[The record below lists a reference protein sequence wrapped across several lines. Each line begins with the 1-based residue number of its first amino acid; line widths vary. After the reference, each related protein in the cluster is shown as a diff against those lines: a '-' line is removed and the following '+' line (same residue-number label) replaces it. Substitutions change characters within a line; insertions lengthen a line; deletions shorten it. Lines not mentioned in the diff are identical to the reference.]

1 MKKCPKPLGY
11 GIRRTPVVLGLSAAL
26 CMPAAFSYA
35 NVDNG
40 MDRESVLSV
49 MQGKTIKGQI
59 LDETGESMIGVS
71 VLVKGT
77 TIGTVTDFDGNYTIK
92 ANKGAVI
99 TFSYIGYKTQE
110 IKFTGQPTVNIKMV
124 PDNQTLDE
132 VVVVGYGTM
141 KRSDLTGSVASIAAK
156 DVEGFK
162 TSSVAG
168 ALGGQ
173 IAGVQITSTDGTP
186 GAGFSINIRG
196 VGTLTGDSS
205 PLYIVDGFEVD
216 DIDYLSNSDIE
227 SIEILKDASSSAI
240 YGARAANGV
249 VLISTK
255 SGKIGKPIINYNG
268 SASYRKISKKLDV
281 LSPYEF
287 VKLQGEVNSKYSDS
301 YFKTGND
308 DDGNPYRYQS
318 LDDYIGVSG
327 VNWQDETFNPTWS
340 QDHSLSIMGGT
351 EDTKYNASFSRY
363 IENGIFKNSGFNKTT
378 GKFRLDQK
386 LSKSL
391 SFNFTVNYALT
402 NREGV
407 GTSGDS
413 GRFNMLA
420 QILSARPTGGLKL
433 TDEEL
438 LASAIDPEMLESG
451 ESLAQVNPVKQTE
464 SVTNNKRA
472 EMWSGNASATW
483 QIIKGLT
490 FKTAGTYN
498 TTNNRTDIFYKDGSK
513 EAYRNGQKP
522 YGRTQMGRDVRW
534 TNSNNLTWK
543 QKVKKHNYDIMLGHE
558 VSFKS
563 TEYLLGEA
571 MDFPFDNLGNDYL
584 GLGATPSRVESSY
597 SEKTLLSF
605 FARGNY
611 NYDNRYL
618 FTATVR
624 ADGST
629 VFSNK
634 NKWGF
639 FPSFSAAWRVSEEAF
654 MKDVEWVSNFK
665 VRLGWGIVGNDR
677 ISNYLSMDLYEAN
690 KYGIGNNTVTVLT
703 PKQLKNANL
712 KWEGASSVN
721 LGVDLGFFDN
731 RLNVTADFFIKDTK
745 DLLLAQSLAHVTG
758 FDSQM
763 QNIGKI
769 QNKGIEL
776 SFNSTNIQTRNF
788 TWQTNFNISF
798 IKNTLKGLAS
808 GVESMYA
815 RSGFDSNFT
824 AYDYIATVG
833 QSLGLIYGYEFDGIY
848 QSSDFYT
855 TPDNQLILK
864 EGITNN
870 ARYGTVKPGVVK
882 YKDQDGDGIITTNDR
897 TVIGNAMP
905 KWYGGI
911 TNTFNYKGIDFSFM
925 FQFNY
930 GNDIYNATRLYATQ
944 SRSGRRNMLAE
955 VADRWSPTN
964 ASNKVPS
971 QDGYIVN
978 DVYSRFIEDGS
989 FLRLKNIT
997 LGYTLPHKWTRKFH
1011 ASKLRI
1017 YATGQNLFCISGYS
1031 GYDPE
1036 VNSASSN
1043 PMTPGLDWGAYPKS
1057 RVFTFGI
1064 DLQF

>member
-1 MKKCPKPLGY
+1 MYYTNIIKS
-11 GIRRTPVVLGLSAAL
+11 ISARGLFTLLAL
-26 CMPAAFSYA
+26 IISISLHAQNAT
-35 NVDNG
+35 V
-40 MDRESVLSV
+40 
-49 MQGKTIKGQI
+49 KGVI
-59 LDETGESMIGVS
+59 VDETDTPLIGATVQ
-71 VLVKGT
+71 VKGT
-77 TIGTVTDFDGNYTIK
+77 ATGSITDFDGNYTIK

-110 IKFTGQPTVNIKMV
+110 IKFTGQSPLNVKMI

-227 SIEILKDASSSAI
+227 SIEVLKDASSSAI

-249 VLISTK
+249 VLITTK
-255 SGKIGKPIINYNG
+255 SGKTGRPTITYNG

-301 YFKTGND
+301 YFKPGND
-308 DDGNPYRYQS
+308 DNDIPYRYQS
-318 LDDYIGVSG
+318 LDDYMGVKG

-351 EDTKYNASFSRY
+351 DDSKYNASFSRY
-363 IENGIFKNSGFNKTT
+363 IENGIFKNSGFDKTT

-391 SFNFTVNYALT
+391 SFNITVNYALT
-402 NREGV
+402 NRKGV
-407 GTSGDS
+407 GTSADS

-433 TDEEL
+433 TDDEL
-438 LASAIDPEMLESG
+438 LDSAIDPEMLESG

-464 SVTNNKRA
+464 SVTNTKRA
-472 EMWSGNASATW
+472 EMWSGNGSISW

-498 TTNNRTDIFYKDGSK
+498 TTNNRTNIFYKDGSK

-534 TNSNNLTWK
+534 TNFNNLTWK
-543 QKVKKHNYDIMLGHE
+543 QKVKKHNYDVMLGHE
-558 VSFKS
+558 VSFRS

-584 GLGATPSRVESSY
+584 GLGATPSKVESSY
-597 SEKTLLSF
+597 SEKMLLSF

-618 FTATVR
+618 LTATVR

-654 MKDVEWVSNFK
+654 MKDVDWVSNFK

-677 ISNYLSMDLYEAN
+677 ISNYLSMDLYEAS
-690 KYGIGNNTVTVLT
+690 KYGVGNNTVTVLT

-712 KWEGASSVN
+712 KWEGSSTIN
-721 LGVDLGFFDN
+721 
-731 RLNVTADFFIKDTK
+731 
-745 DLLLAQSLAHVTG
+745 
-758 FDSQM
+758 
-763 QNIGKI
+763 
-769 QNKGIEL
+769 
-776 SFNSTNIQTRNF
+776 
-788 TWQTNFNISF
+788 
-798 IKNTLKGLAS
+798 
-808 GVESMYA
+808 
-815 RSGFDSNFT
+815 
-824 AYDYIATVG
+824 
-833 QSLGLIYGYEFDGIY
+833 
-848 QSSDFYT
+848 
-855 TPDNQLILK
+855 
-864 EGITNN
+864 
-870 ARYGTVKPGVVK
+870 
-882 YKDQDGDGIITTNDR
+882 
-897 TVIGNAMP
+897 
-905 KWYGGI
+905 
-911 TNTFNYKGIDFSFM
+911 
-925 FQFNY
+925 
-930 GNDIYNATRLYATQ
+930 
-944 SRSGRRNMLAE
+944 
-955 VADRWSPTN
+955 
-964 ASNKVPS
+964 
-971 QDGYIVN
+971 
-978 DVYSRFIEDGS
+978 
-989 FLRLKNIT
+989 
-997 LGYTLPHKWTRKFH
+997 
-1011 ASKLRI
+1011 
-1017 YATGQNLFCISGYS
+1017 
-1031 GYDPE
+1031 
-1036 VNSASSN
+1036 
-1043 PMTPGLDWGAYPKS
+1043 
-1057 RVFTFGI
+1057 
-1064 DLQF
+1064 

>member
-1 MKKCPKPLGY
+1 MYSINFIKSISVRGWFTLLTL
-11 GIRRTPVVLGLSAAL
+11 ILTINL
-26 CMPAAFSYA
+26 YA
-35 NVDNG
+35 QNTT
-40 MDRESVLSV
+40 L
-49 MQGKTIKGQI
+49 KGVI
-59 LDETGESMIGVS
+59 VDETDTPLIGATVQ
-71 VLVKGT
+71 VKGT
-77 TIGTVTDFDGNYTIK
+77 STGSITDFDGNYTIK

-308 DDGNPYRYQS
+308 DNGNPYRYQS

-490 FKTAGTYN
+490 FKTSGTYN

-978 DVYSRFIEDGS
+978 DVYSRVIEDGS

>member
-1 MKKCPKPLGY
+1 MYNINFIKSISVRGWFTLLTL
-11 GIRRTPVVLGLSAAL
+11 ILTINL
-26 CMPAAFSYA
+26 YA
-35 NVDNG
+35 QNTT
-40 MDRESVLSV
+40 L
-49 MQGKTIKGQI
+49 KGVI
-59 LDETGESMIGVS
+59 VDETDTPLIGATVQ
-71 VLVKGT
+71 VKGT
-77 TIGTVTDFDGNYTIK
+77 STGSITDFDGNYTIK

-308 DDGNPYRYQS
+308 DNGNPYRYQS

-490 FKTAGTYN
+490 FKTSGTYN

-611 NYDNRYL
+611 NYDNR
-618 FTATVR
+618 
-624 ADGST
+624 
-629 VFSNK
+629 
-634 NKWGF
+634 
-639 FPSFSAAWRVSEEAF
+639 
-654 MKDVEWVSNFK
+654 
-665 VRLGWGIVGNDR
+665 
-677 ISNYLSMDLYEAN
+677 
-690 KYGIGNNTVTVLT
+690 
-703 PKQLKNANL
+703 
-712 KWEGASSVN
+712 GA
-721 LGVDLGFFDN
+721 
-731 RLNVTADFFIKDTK
+731 
-745 DLLLAQSLAHVTG
+745 LAKTCV
-758 FDSQM
+758 
-763 QNIGKI
+763 
-769 QNKGIEL
+769 
-776 SFNSTNIQTRNF
+776 
-788 TWQTNFNISF
+788 
-798 IKNTLKGLAS
+798 
-808 GVESMYA
+808 
-815 RSGFDSNFT
+815 
-824 AYDYIATVG
+824 
-833 QSLGLIYGYEFDGIY
+833 
-848 QSSDFYT
+848 
-855 TPDNQLILK
+855 
-864 EGITNN
+864 
-870 ARYGTVKPGVVK
+870 
-882 YKDQDGDGIITTNDR
+882 
-897 TVIGNAMP
+897 
-905 KWYGGI
+905 
-911 TNTFNYKGIDFSFM
+911 
-925 FQFNY
+925 
-930 GNDIYNATRLYATQ
+930 
-944 SRSGRRNMLAE
+944 
-955 VADRWSPTN
+955 
-964 ASNKVPS
+964 
-971 QDGYIVN
+971 
-978 DVYSRFIEDGS
+978 
-989 FLRLKNIT
+989 
-997 LGYTLPHKWTRKFH
+997 
-1011 ASKLRI
+1011 
-1017 YATGQNLFCISGYS
+1017 
-1031 GYDPE
+1031 
-1036 VNSASSN
+1036 
-1043 PMTPGLDWGAYPKS
+1043 
-1057 RVFTFGI
+1057 
-1064 DLQF
+1064 

>member
-1 MKKCPKPLGY
+1 MCSINFIKSISVRGWFTLLTL
-11 GIRRTPVVLGLSAAL
+11 ILTINL
-26 CMPAAFSYA
+26 YA
-35 NVDNG
+35 QNTT
-40 MDRESVLSV
+40 L
-49 MQGKTIKGQI
+49 KGVI
-59 LDETGESMIGVS
+59 VDETDTPLIGATVQ
-71 VLVKGT
+71 VKGT
-77 TIGTVTDFDGNYTIK
+77 STGSITDFDGNYTIK

-99 TFSYIGYKTQE
+99 TFSHIGYKTQE

-308 DDGNPYRYQS
+308 DNGNPYRYQS

-490 FKTAGTYN
+490 FKTSGTYN

>member
-1 MKKCPKPLGY
+1 MYYTNIIKS
-11 GIRRTPVVLGLSAAL
+11 ISARGLFTLLAL
-26 CMPAAFSYA
+26 IISISLHAQNAT
-35 NVDNG
+35 V
-40 MDRESVLSV
+40 
-49 MQGKTIKGQI
+49 KGVI
-59 LDETGESMIGVS
+59 VDETDTPLIGATVQ
-71 VLVKGT
+71 VKGT
-77 TIGTVTDFDGNYTIK
+77 ATGSITDFDGNYTIK

-110 IKFTGQPTVNIKMV
+110 IKFTGQSPLNVKMI

-227 SIEILKDASSSAI
+227 SIEVLKDASSSAI

-249 VLISTK
+249 VLITTK
-255 SGKIGKPIINYNG
+255 SGKTGRPTITYNG

-301 YFKTGND
+301 YFKPGND
-308 DDGNPYRYQS
+308 DNDIPYRYQS
-318 LDDYIGVSG
+318 LDDYMGVKG

-351 EDTKYNASFSRY
+351 DDSKYNASFSRY
-363 IENGIFKNSGFNKTT
+363 IENGIFKNSGFDKTT

-391 SFNFTVNYALT
+391 SFNITVNYALT
-402 NREGV
+402 NRKGV
-407 GTSGDS
+407 GTSADS

-433 TDEEL
+433 TDDEL
-438 LASAIDPEMLESG
+438 LDSAIDPEMLESG

-464 SVTNNKRA
+464 SVTNTKRA
-472 EMWSGNASATW
+472 EMWSGNGSISW

-498 TTNNRTDIFYKDGSK
+498 TTNNRTNIFYKDGSK

-534 TNSNNLTWK
+534 TNFNNLTWK
-543 QKVKKHNYDIMLGHE
+543 QKVKKHNYDVMLGHE
-558 VSFKS
+558 VSFRS

-584 GLGATPSRVESSY
+584 GLGATPSKVESSY
-597 SEKTLLSF
+597 SEKMLLSF

-618 FTATVR
+618 LTATVR

-654 MKDVEWVSNFK
+654 MKDVDWVSNFK

-677 ISNYLSMDLYEAN
+677 ISN
-690 KYGIGNNTVTVLT
+690 
-703 PKQLKNANL
+703 
-712 KWEGASSVN
+712 
-721 LGVDLGFFDN
+721 
-731 RLNVTADFFIKDTK
+731 
-745 DLLLAQSLAHVTG
+745 
-758 FDSQM
+758 
-763 QNIGKI
+763 
-769 QNKGIEL
+769 
-776 SFNSTNIQTRNF
+776 
-788 TWQTNFNISF
+788 
-798 IKNTLKGLAS
+798 
-808 GVESMYA
+808 
-815 RSGFDSNFT
+815 
-824 AYDYIATVG
+824 
-833 QSLGLIYGYEFDGIY
+833 
-848 QSSDFYT
+848 
-855 TPDNQLILK
+855 
-864 EGITNN
+864 
-870 ARYGTVKPGVVK
+870 
-882 YKDQDGDGIITTNDR
+882 
-897 TVIGNAMP
+897 
-905 KWYGGI
+905 
-911 TNTFNYKGIDFSFM
+911 
-925 FQFNY
+925 
-930 GNDIYNATRLYATQ
+930 
-944 SRSGRRNMLAE
+944 
-955 VADRWSPTN
+955 
-964 ASNKVPS
+964 
-971 QDGYIVN
+971 
-978 DVYSRFIEDGS
+978 
-989 FLRLKNIT
+989 
-997 LGYTLPHKWTRKFH
+997 
-1011 ASKLRI
+1011 
-1017 YATGQNLFCISGYS
+1017 
-1031 GYDPE
+1031 
-1036 VNSASSN
+1036 
-1043 PMTPGLDWGAYPKS
+1043 
-1057 RVFTFGI
+1057 
-1064 DLQF
+1064 

>member
-1 MKKCPKPLGY
+1 MYSINFIKSISVRGWFTLLTL
-11 GIRRTPVVLGLSAAL
+11 ILTINL
-26 CMPAAFSYA
+26 YA
-35 NVDNG
+35 QNTT
-40 MDRESVLSV
+40 L
-49 MQGKTIKGQI
+49 KGVI
-59 LDETGESMIGVS
+59 VDETDTPLIGATVQ
-71 VLVKGT
+71 VKGT
-77 TIGTVTDFDGNYTIK
+77 STGSITDFDGNYTIK

-308 DDGNPYRYQS
+308 DNGNPYRYQS

-490 FKTAGTYN
+490 FKTSGTYN

-1057 RVFTFGI
+1057 RVFTFGL

>member
-1 MKKCPKPLGY
+1 MYYTNIIKS
-11 GIRRTPVVLGLSAAL
+11 ISARGLFTLLAL
-26 CMPAAFSYA
+26 IMSISLHAQNAT
-35 NVDNG
+35 V
-40 MDRESVLSV
+40 
-49 MQGKTIKGQI
+49 KGVI
-59 LDETGESMIGVS
+59 VDETDTPLIGATVQ
-71 VLVKGT
+71 VKGT
-77 TIGTVTDFDGNYTIK
+77 ATGSITDFDGNYTIK

-110 IKFTGQPTVNIKMV
+110 IKFTGQSPLNVKMI

-227 SIEILKDASSSAI
+227 SIEVLKDASSSAI

-249 VLISTK
+249 VLITTK
-255 SGKIGKPIINYNG
+255 SGKTGRPTITYNG

-301 YFKTGND
+301 YFKPGND
-308 DDGNPYRYQS
+308 DNDIPYRYQS
-318 LDDYIGVSG
+318 LDDYMGVKG

-351 EDTKYNASFSRY
+351 DDSKYNASFSRY
-363 IENGIFKNSGFNKTT
+363 IENGIFKNSGFDKTT

-391 SFNFTVNYALT
+391 SFNITVNYALT
-402 NREGV
+402 NRKGV
-407 GTSGDS
+407 GTSADS

-433 TDEEL
+433 TDDEL
-438 LASAIDPEMLESG
+438 LDSAIDPEMLESG

-464 SVTNNKRA
+464 SVTNTKRA
-472 EMWSGNASATW
+472 EMWSGNGSISW

-498 TTNNRTDIFYKDGSK
+498 TTNNRTNIFYKDGSK

-534 TNSNNLTWK
+534 TNFNNLTWK
-543 QKVKKHNYDIMLGHE
+543 QKVKKHNYDVMLGHE
-558 VSFKS
+558 VSFRS

-584 GLGATPSRVESSY
+584 GLGATPSKVESSY
-597 SEKTLLSF
+597 SEKMLLSF

-618 FTATVR
+618 LTATVR

-634 NKWGF
+634 N
-639 FPSFSAAWRVSEEAF
+639 
-654 MKDVEWVSNFK
+654 
-665 VRLGWGIVGNDR
+665 
-677 ISNYLSMDLYEAN
+677 
-690 KYGIGNNTVTVLT
+690 
-703 PKQLKNANL
+703 
-712 KWEGASSVN
+712 
-721 LGVDLGFFDN
+721 
-731 RLNVTADFFIKDTK
+731 
-745 DLLLAQSLAHVTG
+745 
-758 FDSQM
+758 
-763 QNIGKI
+763 
-769 QNKGIEL
+769 
-776 SFNSTNIQTRNF
+776 
-788 TWQTNFNISF
+788 
-798 IKNTLKGLAS
+798 
-808 GVESMYA
+808 
-815 RSGFDSNFT
+815 
-824 AYDYIATVG
+824 
-833 QSLGLIYGYEFDGIY
+833 
-848 QSSDFYT
+848 
-855 TPDNQLILK
+855 
-864 EGITNN
+864 
-870 ARYGTVKPGVVK
+870 
-882 YKDQDGDGIITTNDR
+882 
-897 TVIGNAMP
+897 
-905 KWYGGI
+905 
-911 TNTFNYKGIDFSFM
+911 
-925 FQFNY
+925 
-930 GNDIYNATRLYATQ
+930 
-944 SRSGRRNMLAE
+944 
-955 VADRWSPTN
+955 
-964 ASNKVPS
+964 
-971 QDGYIVN
+971 
-978 DVYSRFIEDGS
+978 
-989 FLRLKNIT
+989 
-997 LGYTLPHKWTRKFH
+997 
-1011 ASKLRI
+1011 
-1017 YATGQNLFCISGYS
+1017 
-1031 GYDPE
+1031 
-1036 VNSASSN
+1036 
-1043 PMTPGLDWGAYPKS
+1043 
-1057 RVFTFGI
+1057 
-1064 DLQF
+1064 

>member
-1 MKKCPKPLGY
+1 MQYIYSIKSIGKRGWFTLLALILVIGLYAQEASVKG
-11 GIRRTPVVLGLSAAL
+11 VV
-26 CMPAAFSYA
+26 
-35 NVDNG
+35 
-40 MDRESVLSV
+40 
-49 MQGKTIKGQI
+49 
-59 LDETGESMIGVS
+59 LDETDTPLIGATIQ
-71 VLVKGT
+71 VKGT
-77 TIGTVTDFDGNYTIK
+77 STGAITDIDGNFTLK
-92 ANKGAVI
+92 TKKGNTLAI
-99 TFSYIGYKTQE
+99 SYIGYKTQE
-110 IKFTGQPTVNIKMV
+110 IKYTGQSSINIKMV
-124 PDNQTLDE
+124 PDNQSLEE
-132 VVVVGYGTM
+132 VVVVGYGAM
-141 KRSDLTGSVASIAAK
+141 KRSDLTGSVSSVSMK
-156 DVEGFK
+156 DIEGFQ
-162 TSSVAG
+162 SSSIAG

-173 IAGVQITSTDGTP
+173 VAGVQITSTDGTP

-205 PLYIVDGFEVD
+205 PLYIVDGFEVES
-216 DIDYLSNSDIE
+216 IDHIANSDIE
-227 SIEILKDASSSAI
+227 SMEILKDASSSAI

-255 SGKIGKPIINYNG
+255 SGKVGRPIVSYNG
-268 SASYRKISKKLDV
+268 SASYRNISKKLDV

-287 VKLQGEVNSKYSDS
+287 VKLQGEVNEQYLSTYYKEGMDEE
-301 YFKTGND
+301 
-308 DDGNPYRYQS
+308 GNPYRYQS
-318 LDDYIGVSG
+318 LNDYIGDKG
-327 VNWQDETFNPTWS
+327 VDWQDQTFNSTWS
-340 QDHSLSIMGGT
+340 QDHNFSVTGGNN
-351 EDTKYNASFSRY
+351 DTKYTASFSRY
-363 IENGIFKNSGFNKTT
+363 IENGIFKNSGFDKTT
-378 GKFRLDQK
+378 AKVRFNQKITKNITLDA
-386 LSKSL
+386 
-391 SFNFTVNYALT
+391 TINYAQT
-402 NREGV
+402 NRKGS
-407 GTSGDS
+407 GTSADA

-420 QILSARPTGGLKL
+420 QILSARPTPGWKM
-433 TDEEL
+433 TIEEFL
-438 LASAIDPEMLESG
+438 DAAIDPEMLETG
-451 ESLAQVNPVKQTE
+451 ESLAQVNPVKQAE
-464 SVTNNKRA
+464 SVTNDKRS
-472 EMWSGNASATW
+472 ELWSGNASLTW

-498 TTNNRTDIFYKDGSK
+498 TTNNRTDVFYKNGSK
-513 EAYRNGQKP
+513 EAYRNGESP

-534 TNSNNLTWK
+534 TNYNNLTWK
-543 QKVKKHNYDIMLGHE
+543 QKIKKHQYDVMLGHE
-558 VSFKS
+558 VAYRS

-571 MDFPFDNLGNDYL
+571 MDFPFDNLGNNNL
-584 GLGATPSRVESSY
+584 GLGSTPSKVESNY
-597 SEKTLLSF
+597 SDKMLLSF

-618 FTATVR
+618 LTATIR

-634 NKWGF
+634 NKWGY

-654 MKDVEWVSNFK
+654 MKDVRWISNLK
-665 VRLGWGIVGNDR
+665 VRLGWGTVGNDR
-677 ISNYLSMDLYEAN
+677 ISNYLSMDLYSSN
-690 KYGIGNNTVTVLT
+690 KYGVGNNTVTVLT
-703 PKQLKNANL
+703 PKQLKNSNL
-712 KWEGASSVN
+712 KWEGSTTTN
-721 LGVDLGFFDN
+721 FGIDLGLFDN
-731 RLNVTADFFIKDTK
+731 RLNVIADFFVKNTK
-745 DLLLAQSLAHVTG
+745 DLLLEQSLAHVTG
-758 FDSQM
+758 FGSQM

-776 SFNSTNIQTRNF
+776 SLNSTNIQTKDF

-848 QSSDFYT
+848 QSSDFNR
-855 TPDNQLILK
+855 TPSGQLVLK
-864 EGITNN
+864 EGVTNN
-870 ARYGTVKPGVVK
+870 ARYNGTLQPGVVK
-882 YKDQDGDGIITTNDR
+882 YKDQDGDGVITTNDR

-911 TNTFNYKGIDFSFM
+911 TNTLNFKGIDFGFM

-930 GNDIYNATRLYATQ
+930 GNNIYNATRIYATQ

-964 ASNKVPS
+964 ASNKVPAYN
-971 QDGYIVN
+971 GYITN
-978 DVYSRFIEDGS
+978 DVYSRFVEDGS
-989 FLRLKNIT
+989 FLRLKNLT
-997 LGYTLPHKWTRKFH
+997 LGYTLPHKWVRKFH

-1017 YATGQNLFCISGYS
+1017 YGTAQNLFCVTKYS

-1036 VNSASSN
+1036 VNSASNN

>member
-1 MKKCPKPLGY
+1 MYNINFIKSISVRGWFTLLTL
-11 GIRRTPVVLGLSAAL
+11 ILTINL
-26 CMPAAFSYA
+26 YA
-35 NVDNG
+35 QNTT
-40 MDRESVLSV
+40 L
-49 MQGKTIKGQI
+49 KGVI
-59 LDETGESMIGVS
+59 VDETDTPLIGATVQ
-71 VLVKGT
+71 VKGT
-77 TIGTVTDFDGNYTIK
+77 STGSITDFDGNYTIK

-308 DDGNPYRYQS
+308 DNGNPYRYQS

-490 FKTAGTYN
+490 FKTSGTYN

-745 DLLLAQSLAHVTG
+745 DLLLAQSLAHVIG

-989 FLRLKNIT
+989 FLRLKNIA

>member
-1 MKKCPKPLGY
+1 MYSINFIKSISVRGWFTLLTL
-11 GIRRTPVVLGLSAAL
+11 ILTINL
-26 CMPAAFSYA
+26 YA
-35 NVDNG
+35 QNTT
-40 MDRESVLSV
+40 L
-49 MQGKTIKGQI
+49 KGVI
-59 LDETGESMIGVS
+59 VDETDTPLIGATVQ
-71 VLVKGT
+71 VKGT
-77 TIGTVTDFDGNYTIK
+77 STGSITDFDGNYTIK

-308 DDGNPYRYQS
+308 DNGNPYRYQS

-490 FKTAGTYN
+490 FKTSGTYN

>member
-1 MKKCPKPLGY
+1 MYSINFIKSISVRGWFTLLTL
-11 GIRRTPVVLGLSAAL
+11 ILTITL
-26 CMPAAFSYA
+26 YA
-35 NVDNG
+35 QNTT
-40 MDRESVLSV
+40 L
-49 MQGKTIKGQI
+49 KGVI
-59 LDETGESMIGVS
+59 VDETDTPLIGATVQ
-71 VLVKGT
+71 VKGT
-77 TIGTVTDFDGNYTIK
+77 STGSITDFDGNYTIK

-308 DDGNPYRYQS
+308 DNGNPYRYQS

-490 FKTAGTYN
+490 FKTSGTYN

>member
-1 MKKCPKPLGY
+1 MYNINFIKSISVRGWFTLLTL
-11 GIRRTPVVLGLSAAL
+11 ILTINL
-26 CMPAAFSYA
+26 YA
-35 NVDNG
+35 QNTT
-40 MDRESVLSV
+40 L
-49 MQGKTIKGQI
+49 KGVI
-59 LDETGESMIGVS
+59 VDETDTPLIGATVQ
-71 VLVKGT
+71 VKGT
-77 TIGTVTDFDGNYTIK
+77 STGSITDFDGNYTIK

-308 DDGNPYRYQS
+308 DNGNPYRYQS

-490 FKTAGTYN
+490 FKTSGTYN

-870 ARYGTVKPGVVK
+870 ARYGSVKPGVVK

>member
-1 MKKCPKPLGY
+1 MYNINMIKSICARGWL
-11 GIRRTPVVLGLSAAL
+11 ILLTLFLTINL
-26 CMPAAFSYA
+26 YA
-35 NVDNG
+35 QNAT
-40 MDRESVLSV
+40 L
-49 MQGKTIKGQI
+49 KGVI
-59 LDETGESMIGVS
+59 VDETETPLIGATVQ
-71 VLVKGT
+71 VKGT
-77 TIGTVTDFDGNYTIK
+77 SAGSITDFDGNYTIK
-92 ANKGAVI
+92 AKKGAVI

-110 IKFTGQPTVNIKMV
+110 IKFSGQATVNIRMV

-141 KRSDLTGSVASIAAK
+141 KRSDLTGSVASVTAK

-162 TSSVAG
+162 TGSVAG

-216 DIDYLSNSDIE
+216 NIDYLSNSDIE

-255 SGKIGKPIINYNG
+255 SGKIGKPMISYNG

-318 LDDYIGVSG
+318 LDDYIGVEG
-327 VNWQDETFNPTWS
+327 VNWQNETFNPTWS

-351 EDTKYNASFSRY
+351 EDTKYNASFSHY
-363 IENGIFKNSGFNKTT
+363 TENGIFKNSGFNKTT

-386 LSKSL
+386 LNKSL
-391 SFNFTVNYALT
+391 SFSFIVNYALT

-483 QIIKGLT
+483 RIRKGLT
-490 FKTAGTYN
+490 FKTSGTYN

-543 QKVKKHNYDIMLGHE
+543 QKIKKHDYDIMLGHE
-558 VSFKS
+558 VSYRS

-571 MDFPFDNLGNDYL
+571 MNFPFDNLGNDYL

-597 SEKTLLSF
+597 NEKTLLSF

-618 FTATVR
+618 FTATIR

-629 VFSNK
+629 VFSNN

-654 MKDVEWVSNFK
+654 MKEIKWVSNFK
-665 VRLGWGIVGNDR
+665 VRLGWGVVGNDR
-677 ISNYLSMDLYEAN
+677 ILNYLSMDLYEAS
-690 KYGIGNNTVTVLT
+690 KYGIGSNTVTVLT

-712 KWEGASSVN
+712 RWEGASSIN
-721 LGVDLGFFDN
+721 LGVDLGFLDN
-731 RLNVTADFFIKDTK
+731 RLNVTADFFIKATK

-758 FDSQM
+758 FNSQM

-776 SFNSTNIQTRNF
+776 SLNSTNIQTRNF

-798 IKNTLKGLAS
+798 IRNTLKGLAS

-815 RSGFDSNFT
+815 RSGFDNNFT

-848 QSSDFYT
+848 QSSDFCT

-870 ARYGTVKPGVVK
+870 ARYGAVKPGVVK

-911 TNTFNYKGIDFSFM
+911 TNTFNYKGVDFSFM
-925 FQFNY
+925 LQFND

-944 SRSGRRNMLAE
+944 SRSGRLNMLSE

-971 QDGYIVN
+971 QNGYIVN

-1036 VNSASSN
+1036 VNSASSS

-1057 RVFTFGI
+1057 RVFTFGL

>member
-1 MKKCPKPLGY
+1 MYNINFIKSISTRGWFTLLTL
-11 GIRRTPVVLGLSAAL
+11 ILTISL
-26 CMPAAFSYA
+26 YA
-35 NVDNG
+35 QNAT
-40 MDRESVLSV
+40 L
-49 MQGKTIKGQI
+49 KGVI
-59 LDETGESMIGVS
+59 VDETDTPLIGATVQ
-71 VLVKGT
+71 VKGT
-77 TIGTVTDFDGNYTIK
+77 STGSITDFDGNYTIK

-391 SFNFTVNYALT
+391 SFNFTVNDALT

-490 FKTAGTYN
+490 FKTSGTYN

-776 SFNSTNIQTRNF
+776 SLNSTNIQTRNF

-870 ARYGTVKPGVVK
+870 ARYGSVKPGVVK

>member
-1 MKKCPKPLGY
+1 
-11 GIRRTPVVLGLSAAL
+11 
-26 CMPAAFSYA
+26 
-35 NVDNG
+35 
-40 MDRESVLSV
+40 
-49 MQGKTIKGQI
+49 
-59 LDETGESMIGVS
+59 
-71 VLVKGT
+71 
-77 TIGTVTDFDGNYTIK
+77 
-92 ANKGAVI
+92 
-99 TFSYIGYKTQE
+99 
-110 IKFTGQPTVNIKMV
+110 MV

-308 DDGNPYRYQS
+308 DNGNPYRYQS

-490 FKTAGTYN
+490 FKTSGTYN

>member
-1 MKKCPKPLGY
+1 MYSINFIKSISVRGWFTLLTL
-11 GIRRTPVVLGLSAAL
+11 ILTINL
-26 CMPAAFSYA
+26 YA
-35 NVDNG
+35 QNTT
-40 MDRESVLSV
+40 L
-49 MQGKTIKGQI
+49 KGVI
-59 LDETGESMIGVS
+59 VDETDTPLIGATVQ
-71 VLVKGT
+71 VKGT
-77 TIGTVTDFDGNYTIK
+77 STGSITDFDGNYTIK

-308 DDGNPYRYQS
+308 DNGNPYRYQS

-490 FKTAGTYN
+490 FKTSGTYN

-997 LGYTLPHKWTRKFH
+997 LGCTLPHKWTRKFH

>member
-1 MKKCPKPLGY
+1 MYNINFIKSISVRGWFTLLTL
-11 GIRRTPVVLGLSAAL
+11 ILTINL
-26 CMPAAFSYA
+26 YA
-35 NVDNG
+35 QNTT
-40 MDRESVLSV
+40 L
-49 MQGKTIKGQI
+49 KGVI
-59 LDETGESMIGVS
+59 VDETDTPLIGATVQ
-71 VLVKGT
+71 VKGT
-77 TIGTVTDFDGNYTIK
+77 STGSITDFDGNYTIK

-308 DDGNPYRYQS
+308 DNGNPYRYQS

-472 EMWSGNASATW
+472 EMWAGNASATW

-490 FKTAGTYN
+490 FKTSGTYN

-971 QDGYIVN
+971 QDGYIVK

>member
-1 MKKCPKPLGY
+1 MYNINFIKSISVRGWFTLLTL
-11 GIRRTPVVLGLSAAL
+11 ILTISL
-26 CMPAAFSYA
+26 YA
-35 NVDNG
+35 QNAT
-40 MDRESVLSV
+40 L
-49 MQGKTIKGQI
+49 KGVI
-59 LDETGESMIGVS
+59 VDETDTPLIGATVQ
-71 VLVKGT
+71 VKGT
-77 TIGTVTDFDGNYTIK
+77 STGSITDFDGNYTIK

-308 DDGNPYRYQS
+308 DNGNPYRYQS

-472 EMWSGNASATW
+472 EMWAGNASATW

-490 FKTAGTYN
+490 FKTSGTYN

-776 SFNSTNIQTRNF
+776 SLNSTNIQTRNF